1 MPNYQDPKPPPQAAM
16 SPQVKPSDGKEG
28 LKLKFSLSS
37 LIRKKEQVEETPD
50 DEENSS
56 NEGHHDEEMDDDEND
71 EENDD
76 LNNDDEMDQDDDV
89 DDNDHEKNSM
99 DEEDTNSQSL
109 DGEEEKGD
117 EPEVVTRRTRSSSI
131 DMAHTENHQDSTTV
145 SKKKEEVENTQAT
158 RSTSVVSDKEYG
170 FRSPPSATVPTA
182 SFLDS
187 LPHDQHRMRPRHL
200 PDVSG
205 FRRLHKAEIKRDL
218 NLVRKLMKSTRNDK
232 REFEEDDLNE
242 MEVEGVALSD
252 GSQSEDEAVLANM
265 PKLGR
270 GQLDEEQLATILE
283 NPELPHIFSLPYTES
298 PYICPDVEG
307 KSTKNLLFSAPGVVD
322 SISAFNPPRPPES
335 VGPKKMHRLQRW
347 ENDPQAVDL
356 DITKY
361 RKTVERTRLELQ
373 KMEDERERIE
383 TCGDHFRVH
392 FMNHLQCMRHEMELL
407 NASYEALQSKCI
419 KTADLFTLK
428 TRSRGVTKSTHLMK
442 EVLLELKNRG
452 EKIGANNA
460 ISNVSAS
467 WCYPG
472 IGGISVIPNTPL
484 ASGWLLPGD
493 AVSSPYGEGIVDRVL
508 EPSPLETNYSSK
520 SDAATIIPPRVCV
533 KLPFGSGYFPPN
545 SLQILENTPS
555 LFDDKTLATK
565 WMTLLDT
572 CFAAGSS
579 TDFNAVDNYDATNPK
594 SVKENGM
601 DVEEVTDSDMNSS
614 SQHSETHIDK
624 LLPFG
629 SSLLPSST
637 TRGAGIEKLTM
648 DQMEKSIETMIS
660 KSSGIL
666 GRYNNPSIPD
676 AYKKWEH
683 EREELRTV
691 EGKVKQLR
699 NALYRQKRL
708 RYLNDRSRATTDEKR
723 NRFEALLSEM
733 KSDLDSLKHRL
744 REELMGIGID
754 QKHAQELLSNV
765 YESEYGSKRKSSS
778 AHLGDG
784 KRSRVNEVY

>member
-1 MPNYQDPKPPPQAAM
+1 MPTTLPNSKPPPQAAM
-16 SPQVKPSDGKEG
+16 SPQDKPSEGKEG

-37 LIRKKEQVEETPD
+37 LIRKKERVETTPD
-50 DEENSS
+50 DGENSS
-56 NEGHHDEEMDDDEND
+56 NGGNEDEEMDQDEHD
-71 EENDD
+71 EENEDA
-76 LNNDDEMDQDDDV
+76 
-89 DDNDHEKNSM
+89 DNDEDMDNDQEKNSI

-109 DGEEEKGD
+109 DGEEEKAD

-131 DMAHTENHQDSTTV
+131 DASQTENNAEVTAS

-205 FRRLHKAEIKRDL
+205 FRRLHKGEIKRDL

-232 REFEEDDLNE
+232 REFEEEDLNE
-242 MEVEGVALSD
+242 MEVEDGPMSD
-252 GSQSEDEAVLANM
+252 GSPSEDEAALANR
-265 PKLGR
+265 PQPGR
-270 GQLDEEQLATILE
+270 GQLDEEQLASILE

-307 KSTKNLLFSAPGVVD
+307 KSTKNLLFSAPSVVD

-347 ENDPQAVDL
+347 ENDPQAVDV

-383 TCGDHFRVH
+383 TYGDHFRVH
-392 FMNHLQCMRHEMELL
+392 FINQLQCMRHEMDLL
-407 NASYEALQSKCI
+407 NATYDALQSKCI
-419 KTADLFTLK
+419 KAADLFTLK
-428 TRSRGVTKSTHLMK
+428 TRNRGVTKSTNMMK
-442 EVLLELKNRG
+442 EVLLELKNRS
-452 EKIGANNA
+452 EKIESSYAN
-460 ISNVSAS
+460 SNIPAS
-467 WCYPG
+467 SCHPG
-472 IGGISVIPNTPL
+472 IGGISVIPNSPL

-493 AVSSPYGEGIVDRVL
+493 VVSSPYGKGIIDRVL
-508 EPSPLETNYSSK
+508 EPSPLESKNSSQTEG
-520 SDAATIIPPRVCV
+520 ATIIPPRVCV
-533 KLPFGSGYFPPN
+533 KLPFGLGYFPPN
-545 SLQILENTPS
+545 SLEILENKS
-555 LFDDKTLATK
+555 FLSDDKTLANK
-565 WMTLLDT
+565 WMAMLDV

-579 TDFNAVDNYDATNPK
+579 IDFNAVDNYDATHFKP
-594 SVKENGM
+594 VKENGM
-601 DVEEVTDSDMNSS
+601 DVDEVTDGDADSS
-614 SQHSETHIDK
+614 SQHTEAHTDK

-629 SSLLPSST
+629 SSLFPSST
-637 TRGAGIEKLTM
+637 IRGAGIEKMTL
-648 DQMEKSIETMIS
+648 DQMEKSLEIMIS
-660 KSSGIL
+660 KSSGVL
-666 GRYNNPSIPD
+666 GRYNNPNIPD
-676 AYKKWEH
+676 AYKIWEC

-708 RYLNDRSRATTDEKR
+708 RYLNERSRTTTDEKR
-723 NRFEALLSEM
+723 NRYEALLSEM

-744 REELMGIGID
+744 RDELMEIGVD
-754 QKHAQELLSNV
+754 QKHAQELLSDV

-778 AHLGDG
+778 VHPGVG
-784 KRSRVNEVY
+784 KRYRMNEVH

>member
-1 MPNYQDPKPPPQAAM
+1 MPTLPNLQKPPPQAAM
-16 SPQVKPSDGKEG
+16 SPQDKPSESKDG

-37 LIRKKEQVEETPD
+37 LIKKKEKVESKPD
-50 DEENSS
+50 HEENSS
-56 NEGHHDEEMDDDEND
+56 DEEMDQDEHE

-76 LNNDDEMDQDDDV
+76 ADNDEDMDQDNNQD
-89 DDNDHEKNSM
+89 KNSV

-109 DGEEEKGD
+109 DGEEEKAG

-131 DMAHTENHQDSTTV
+131 DVSHTENNQDSTMA

-158 RSTSVVSDKEYG
+158 RSTSVISDKEYG

-232 REFEEDDLNE
+232 REFEEDGLNE
-242 MEVEGVALSD
+242 MEVEDGTMSD
-252 GSQSEDEAVLANM
+252 GSPSEDEAALANRA
-265 PKLGR
+265 KLGR
-270 GQLDEEQLATILE
+270 GQLDEEQLASILE
-283 NPELPHIFSLPYTES
+283 NPELPHIFSLPYAES

-307 KSTKNLLFSAPGVVD
+307 KSTKNLLFSAPSVVD

-335 VGPKKMHRLQRW
+335 IGPKKMHRLQRW
-347 ENDPQAVDL
+347 ENDPQAVDA

-383 TCGDHFRVH
+383 TCGDHFRIH
-392 FMNHLQCMRHEMELL
+392 FINHLQCMRHEMELL
-407 NASYEALQSKCI
+407 NASYDSLQSKCI
-419 KTADLFTLK
+419 KAADLFTLK
-428 TRSRGVTKSTHLMK
+428 TRSRGVTKSTHMMK

-452 EKIGANNA
+452 EKIENINA
-460 ISNVSAS
+460 DSEIPAS
-467 WCYPG
+467 LCYPG

-493 AVSSPYGEGIVDRVL
+493 VVSSPYGKGTVDRVL
-508 EPSPLETNYSSK
+508 EPSPLETSNISHTE
-520 SDAATIIPPRVCV
+520 AATIIPPRVCV
-533 KLPFGSGYFPPN
+533 KLPFGFGYFPPS
-545 SLQILENTPS
+545 SLEFLENKRFMS
-555 LFDDKTLATK
+555 DDKTLANK
-565 WMTLLDT
+565 WMTMLDV

-579 TDFNAVDNYDATNPK
+579 TDFNGVDNYDATHSKHVN
-594 SVKENGM
+594 ENGM
-601 DVEEVTDSDMNSS
+601 DVDDGIVSEVNYS
-614 SQHSETHIDK
+614 SQHSEAHTDK

-629 SSLLPSST
+629 SSLFPSST
-637 TRGAGIEKLTM
+637 IRGAGIEKMTL
-648 DQMEKSIETMIS
+648 DQMEKSIGTMIS
-660 KSSGIL
+660 NSSGIL
-666 GRYNNPSIPD
+666 GRYDNPNIPD
-676 AYKKWEH
+676 AYKKWEC
-683 EREELRTV
+683 EREELRAV

-708 RYLNDRSRATTDEKR
+708 RYLNERSRAMTNEKR
-723 NRFEALLSEM
+723 NRYEALLSEM

-744 REELMGIGID
+744 RDELMEVGID
-754 QKHAQELLSNV
+754 QKHAQELLSDV
-765 YESEYGSKRKSSS
+765 YESEYGSKRKSSLA